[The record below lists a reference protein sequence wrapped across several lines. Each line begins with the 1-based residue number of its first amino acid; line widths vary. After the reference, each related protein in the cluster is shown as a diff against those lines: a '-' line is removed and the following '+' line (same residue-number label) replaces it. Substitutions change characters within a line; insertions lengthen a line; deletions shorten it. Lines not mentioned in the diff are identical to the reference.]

1 MDTFSTNTNIEKDS
15 ANQESQKV
23 SLVQLEDL
31 LSMVIGQ
38 HGALPL
44 GWQQRLVDVGDHL
57 NRDI

>member
-1 MDTFSTNTNIEKDS
+1 MNTFSTNTNIEKDP
-15 ANQESQKV
+15 ANQEYQKV

>member
-1 MDTFSTNTNIEKDS
+1 MDTFSTNTNIEKDP
-15 ANQESQKV
+15 ANQEYQKV

-44 GWQQRLVDVGDHL
+44 GWQQRLVDVGYHL
-57 NRDI
+57 SRDI

>member
-1 MDTFSTNTNIEKDS
+1 MDTFSTNTNIEKDP
-15 ANQESQKV
+15 ANQEYQKV

>member
-1 MDTFSTNTNIEKDS
+1 MDTFSTNTEKDE